1 VGAIAQGRTVAEQQ
15 APTQMREAFQIVSFR
30 LGNEEYGIEIS
41 SVKEINRFIPITKV
55 PQSAAFIEGVIDLR
69 GSLVTIVD
77 LRARFSMAARER
89 DRDSRIMIVDVDA
102 HHVGFIVDSVCEV
115 LRINTQDL
123 EEAPELVGGLD
134 AQFIDKIAKHDDRL
148 IVLLKLSHIISLAE
162 PSTPQARVAA

>member
-1 VGAIAQGRTVAEQQ
+1 VAQHQT
-15 APTQMREAFQIVSFR
+15 PTQAREAFQIVSFR

-41 SVKEINRFIPITKV
+41 SVKEINRFIPITRL
-55 PQSAAFIEGVIDLR
+55 PQSASFIEGVIDLR

-77 LRARFSMAARER
+77 LRARFGMAFRER

-115 LRINTQDL
+115 LRINRNDL
-123 EEAPELVGGLD
+123 EDAPDLVGGLD
-134 AQFIDKIAKHDDRL
+134 ARFIDKVAKHGDRL

-162 PSTPQARVAA
+162 PDAPQARVAA